1 MPNVTLQVTLK
12 NGSLDVDQSGN
23 GNQIAHGESVTI
35 TWHLSGP
42 GVSPGSFNAI
52 NTDPDNSGFS
62 WIQQPPTGVF
72 GPAKL
77 ADNGNKITIIDNN
90 NSAGSGG
97 TWIYKLCATI
107 NGTPYSTIA
116 TNPTGTTT
124 DPTIKN
130 M

>member
-23 GNQIAHGESVTI
+23 GNQIDHGQSVTI

-52 NTDPDNSGFS
+52 DDPNNPGFS
-62 WIQQPPTGVF
+62 WIQQPPPGVF
-72 GPAKL
+72 GQAQL
-77 ADNGNKITIIDNN
+77 ADNGNKITITDNN
-90 NSAGSGG
+90 NSASSSG

-107 NGTPYSTIA
+107 NNNPYSTIA
-116 TNPTGTTT
+116 TSPTGTTT
-124 DPTIKN
+124 NPQIKN